1 MLRNPIKHKK
11 SFLALIKIYKMNLLN
26 LRKIFLVLIISFAF
40 CISASAQ
47 TNNFENIIS
56 TLTSYDQNHL
66 REKVYV
72 HTDRDYYLAGE
83 ILWFKAY
90 VENAADNKPLSVS
103 KIAYVE
109 ILNRQ
114 HEPVLQAKISLKD
127 GSGSGSFQLPFT
139 LASGNYE
146 LRVYTNWMKNDSP
159 DFYFKKFFTIINTT
173 IPLDT
178 SILNKP
184 SLYQLS
190 FFPEGGNLVN
200 GLSSVVGFK
209 LNDQSGNGLVAQG
222 VIVNQSKDTM
232 AHFQSNRFGMG
243 HFSFTPKSGE
253 TYKGI
258 VILPDSSFSS
268 NNLPAAFNSGYVMH
282 LSDEGSQLKIKVN
295 SANES
300 SGAVFLIA
308 ETRQKIG
315 FSATSKITNNEALF
329 NIDKEAMNEGV
340 AHLTLFD
347 ANGQP
352 LCERLYFK
360 RPKDKMVIHLR
371 PGKQSFNKRDKVSID
386 LSTQDEDGK
395 SLSGNLSASVYRLD
409 SLHLAG
415 KENIYNY
422 LWLSSDVKGDIE
434 NPGYYFENNNA
445 QTNND
450 LDDLL
455 LTQGWRTFD
464 WKNIGSHS
472 PAFSYVP
479 ENIGHIITGKI
490 TNEATGK
497 PAENVLVYLSVP
509 GRRVQLYGCVSDAH
523 GFVHFDLKDFYGPSQ
538 VVLQTNTTKDSIYH
552 LEISSPFSESFSNIS
567 FPSFAVSENDRNEM
581 ETSNLHMEIE
591 NGYNQNELQKFQ
603 VPDIDSLPFYYKPSK
618 TYLLDDY
625 TRFTTIE
632 EVMREYVIEVNVI
645 RRQKKYHFN
654 TFNNP
659 GFLLQNLQPVEKVFE
674 KDPLVLL
681 DGVPVFDV
689 DNIIAYDP
697 LKVQKLEVVDERYV
711 WGPIIANGIV
721 SYTTYQGNLPGFT
734 LNPHDIVLDYDGL
747 QKQRVFYSPDYS
759 TEKSQQSR
767 LPDFRDV
774 LYWSPNI
781 KTDSSGNGNISFYTG
796 DVPGKYLVV
805 LQGIS
810 DNGDAGS
817 ENLIL
822 NVGK

>member
-1 MLRNPIKHKK
+1 MQNPINHKK
-11 SFLALIKIYKMNLLN
+11 AFLLLQKIYKMNLLN
-26 LRKIFLVLIISFAF
+26 PRKYFLVIIISFAF
-40 CISASAQ
+40 CISAAAQ
-47 TNNFENIIS
+47 TNSFENIIS
-56 TLTSYDQNHL
+56 SLTSYHQNHL

-72 HTDRDYYLAGE
+72 HTDRDYYLAGD
-83 ILWFKAY
+83 ILWFKSY
-90 VENAADNKPLSVS
+90 VENATDNKPLSLS
-103 KIAYVE
+103 KIVYVE
-109 ILNRQ
+109 VLNRQ
-114 HEPVLQAKISLKD
+114 REPVLQAKISLKD

-146 LRVYTNWMKNDSP
+146 LRAYTNWMKNDSP
-159 DFYFKKFFTIINTT
+159 DFYFKKFFTIINTSA
-173 IPLDT
+173 PLDT

-184 SLYQLS
+184 SLYHLS

-200 GLSSVVGFK
+200 GLNSVVGFK
-209 LNDQSGNGLVAQG
+209 LDDQSGNGLAAEG
-222 VIVNQSKDTM
+222 VIVNQSQDTL

-243 HFSFTPKSGE
+243 HFSFTPKSGD
-253 TYKGI
+253 TYRGI
-258 VILPDSSFSS
+258 VFLP
-268 NNLPAAFNSGYVMH
+268 NNSLSTNTLPEAFNSGYVMH
-282 LSDEGSQLKIKVN
+282 LSDAGNQLKIKVN
-295 SANES
+295 SANVS
-300 SGAVFLIA
+300 SEAVFLIA

-315 FSATSKITNNEALF
+315 FSATSKITNNEAVF
-329 NIDKEAMNEGV
+329 NIDKGAINEGV
-340 AHLTLFD
+340 AHITLFD

-360 RPKDKMVIHLR
+360 RPKDKMVIQVKA
-371 PGKQSFNKRDKVSID
+371 GKQSFSKRDKVNID
-386 LSTQDEDGK
+386 LSTQDEEGK
-395 SLSGNLSASVYRLD
+395 SLAGNLSVSVYRLD
-409 SLHLAG
+409 SLHQAG
-415 KENIYNY
+415 KGNIYNY

-445 QTNND
+445 ETDKD

-472 PAFSYVP
+472 PSFAYVP
-479 ENIGHIITGKI
+479 ENAGHIITGKI
-490 TNEATGK
+490 TNEITGK
-497 PAENVLVYLSVP
+497 PADNVLVYLSVP
-509 GRRVQLYGCVSDAH
+509 GRRVQLYGCLSDAN
-523 GFVHFDLKDFYGPSQ
+523 GFVHFDLKDFYGPNQ

-552 LEISSPFSESFSNIS
+552 LEISSPFSESFSKTS
-567 FPSFAVSENDRNEM
+567 SPGFAVSENDRSDL

-591 NGYNQNELQKFQ
+591 NGYHQNDLQKFQ
-603 VPDIDSLPFYYKPSK
+603 APDIDSLPFYYKPSK
-618 TYLLDDY
+618 TYLLDNY
-625 TRFTTIE
+625 TRFITIE
-632 EVMREYVIEVNVI
+632 EVMREYVAEVNVI

-659 GFLLQNLQPVEKVFE
+659 GFLLQNLQPSEKVFE

-697 LKVQKLEVVDERYV
+697 LKVQKLEVVDERYI
-711 WGPIIANGIV
+711 WGPITADGIV

-734 LNPHDIVLDYDGL
+734 LNPHDIVLDYNGL
-747 QKQRVFYSPDYS
+747 QKQRIFYSPDYS
-759 TEKSQQSR
+759 NEKLQQSR

-774 LYWSPNI
+774 LYWSPDI

-810 DNGDAGS
+810 ANGDAGS